1 MHEQGRDG
9 EGPLGPPE
17 RRAGS
22 ASLRGFRPVLSL
34 STSHHTYFR
43 GPPRTGHCSA
53 RVPSSGYRGQ
63 RAKGGLPPLPH
74 RRRRWLRAFGLRRPR
89 LKDALRGLACSLGAA
104 CVILVPGLLFSAF
117 GIENA
122 FLAQAKSGPRAS
134 AALLPLF
141 LATSMTTGYC
151 EELFFRSYLL
161 RRLGQAGFRPIWA
174 AIASALLFGLGHG
187 YQGLVGLVSGS
198 LLGLYFAWRWYESKN
213 LHEIAI
219 GHGLFDAAVFAI
231 ALYS

>member
-1 MHEQGRDG
+1 MHEHGQDG
-9 EGPLGPPE
+9 KNPLGAPRGEPE
-17 RRAGS
+17 RP
-22 ASLRGFRPVLSL
+22 LVELSL
-34 STSHHTYFR
+34 VFLAFYLASYLFSRSSPQAISAPGYHLAVIAVNVPRAAFLLYLIAVGDGF
-43 GPPRTGHCSA
+43 GP
-53 RVPSSGYRGQ
+53 
-63 RAKGGLPPLPH
+63 
-74 RRRRWLRAFGLRRPR
+74 FGLRRPR

-104 CVILVPGLLFSAF
+104 GVILVPGLLFSAF

-134 AALLPLF
+134 AALIPLF
-141 LATSMTTGYC
+141 LATAMTTGYC

-161 RRLGQAGFRPIWA
+161 RRLGQAGLRPIWA

-198 LLGLYFAWRWYESKN
+198 LLGLYFAWRWYDSKN